1 MAPYLIVVI
10 FCVPK
15 ATLFNEV
22 HFLVSPLGIV
32 PPVPSGDEQPSKGTT
47 TGSPVQKCREVLPAG
62 VLVVEPYCWK
72 DVVLKPP
79 LLSIT
84 TTAAQT
90 AVLSLPP
97 G

>member
-1 MAPYLIVVI
+1 MVI
-10 FCVPK
+10 FYGTK
-15 ATLFNEV
+15 ASLLTEV
-22 HFLVSPLGIV
+22 LLSSSLLGIV
-32 PPVPSGDEQPSKGTT
+32 PPVQSGDEQPSEGTT
-47 TGSPVQKCREVLPAG
+47 TASPVQKCREVLPAG

>member
-1 MAPYLIVVI
+1 MLGKCVGIGCVIDIYVVFPNNNFPPI
-10 FCVPK
+10 
-15 ATLFNEV
+15 
-22 HFLVSPLGIV
+22 GIV
-32 PPVPSGDEQPSKGTT
+32 PPSTQSGEEHPSEGLTT
-47 TGSPVQKCREVLPAG
+47 VSPVQKCREVLPAG

-79 LLSIT
+79 LLSIIT
-84 TTAAQT
+84 TVSQT